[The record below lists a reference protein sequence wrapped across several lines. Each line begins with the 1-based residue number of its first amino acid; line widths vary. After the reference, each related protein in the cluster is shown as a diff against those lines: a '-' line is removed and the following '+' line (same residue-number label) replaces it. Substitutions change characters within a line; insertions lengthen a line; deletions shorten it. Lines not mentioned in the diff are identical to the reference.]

1 MNIRGKNIL
10 ITGSNRGIGLA
21 LARQA
26 SIEKMKIHLLNRSEN
41 KEVIEE
47 LVDLG
52 ASEVQAWHIDMSD
65 PKSIENFFKLFSSS
79 DYSCDV
85 LINNAGQL
93 TGGLLENQPLEKIYS
108 MLQVNLVG
116 LIHLTK
122 LLLPGM
128 LEQPEAK
135 IVNNASVSGIMHLP
149 CASTYSASKAGVVAF
164 TESLKNELS
173 GSSVSTL
180 LMVTPGVK
188 TRMYDEIDGL
198 YSEHL
203 DLSALSSIP
212 ADQWAQRVFDCIK
225 RDKTV
230 CWPKGR
236 SYLGV
241 KLGQH
246 LPGTLARLVDSYFER

>member
-122 LLLPGM
+122 LLLPGGRRRPRCIANPGAVR
-128 LEQPEAK
+128 QWPARRRR
-135 IVNNASVSGIMHLP
+135 
-149 CASTYSASKAGVVAF
+149 SA
-164 TESLKNELS
+164 
-173 GSSVSTL
+173 
-180 LMVTPGVK
+180 
-188 TRMYDEIDGL
+188 
-198 YSEHL
+198 
-203 DLSALSSIP
+203 
-212 ADQWAQRVFDCIK
+212 
-225 RDKTV
+225 
-230 CWPKGR
+230 CW
-236 SYLGV
+236 
-241 KLGQH
+241 
-246 LPGTLARLVDSYFER
+246 D